1 MDAELV
7 DLLPRLRRMAR
18 ALCRDEEE
26 ADELVQRAVER
37 ALANRHRFRPGTR
50 LDSWMHRIMQ
60 NLWLDDCRRRR
71 RRGPTVELE
80 TVHHLPG
87 SDGRRDGEMRLTL
100 GRVREAIRALPEEQR
115 LALVL
120 VCIEGLPYR
129 EAAARMGVPL
139 GTLMSR
145 LGRARRRLA
154 ERVGLSEDAAATGET
169 A

>member
-100 GRVREAIRALPEEQR
+100 GRVREAIRALPEGS
-115 LALVL
+115 A
-120 VCIEGLPYR
+120 
-129 EAAARMGVPL
+129 
-139 GTLMSR
+139 SR
-145 LGRARRRLA
+145 WCWCASRGCRTARRPRA
-154 ERVGLSEDAAATGET
+154 WGYRSGLS
-169 A
+169 